1 MSASDQNT
9 MDRRRAL
16 AVGGSVAG
24 GLITASAGVMSP
36 AMSEAA
42 DGSGSSG
49 LVLEGVTIVDTH
61 DGKLRHN
68 MTVVIDK
75 GKISRIAPAGSIV
88 AGPLAKTID
97 ARGKY
102 VVPGFLDLHAHPLS
116 TSDPEGSLTLL
127 LANGVT
133 GFREMAAWGP
143 MLEARRQGKLM
154 PHIPAPEL
162 LEMAGEILTPGN
174 AATPALAV
182 AEVQRQQAMGADFIK
197 VIDYSPEV
205 FFAVAVECRRSNIR
219 FIGHLSPTVDVR
231 EAARVG
237 IKSIEHMGPRDS
249 ILLGCSTDEAALRPV
264 AVQIAPKPPAAP
276 SGPIPPDVIARSVA
290 NPTLSTSAA
299 EYIRYQKVIDTF
311 SDAKARDLA
320 AHFVAAGTWNV
331 PTLIR
336 IRTMAVGDDEQYR
349 NDPNLRYVPAQTR
362 QMWEDVSQQFSAKI
376 PPAQRETLKALYAL
390 SAKLVKP
397 FKDAG
402 VQMMTGSDLGG
413 GFVVA
418 GFGLHQEF
426 DMLAAA
432 GLSPLDVLQMT
443 TLNGARFLG
452 REATM
457 GSVAVGKDANLVL
470 LDANPVASVANLHRI
485 AAVVRDGTYHS
496 AEALAA
502 LKKKTA
508 DRVAAAVAF
517 TGPGRPPG
525 C

>member
-1 MSASDQNT
+1 MTGSNSNSVN
-9 MDRRRAL
+9 RRRAL

-24 GLITASAGVMSP
+24 GFMTASAGVIGP
-36 AMSEAA
+36 ALSQAT
-42 DGSGSSG
+42 DVSDPGG
-49 LVLEGVTIVDTH
+49 LVLTGVTIVDTH
-61 DGKLRHN
+61 DGKLQHN
-68 MTVVIDK
+68 MTIAIDK
-75 GKISRIAPAGSIV
+75 GKITRIGPAGNVV
-88 AGPLAKTID
+88 ASPPVQTVDG
-97 ARGKY
+97 RGKY

-116 TSDPEGSLTLL
+116 MSDPEGCLTLL

-143 MLEARRQGKLM
+143 MLEARRQGRLM
-154 PHIPAPEL
+154 PRIAAPEL

-182 AEVQRQQAMGADFIK
+182 AEVQRQKALGADFIK
-197 VIDYSPEV
+197 IIDYSPDV
-205 FFAVAVECRRSNIR
+205 FFAVAAECKRSNIR

-231 EAARVG
+231 EAARAG
-237 IKSIEHMGPRDS
+237 MKSIEHMGPRDS

-264 AVQIAPKPPAAP
+264 AVQNAPKPPARP
-276 SGPIPPDVIARSVA
+276 SGPIPLDVIARSVA
-290 NPTLSTSAA
+290 NPTLSTSAE
-299 EYIRYQKVIDTF
+299 EYVRYQKVIDTF
-311 SDAKARDLA
+311 SDAKCRDLA
-320 AHFVAAGTWNV
+320 AHFVASGTWNV

-336 IRTMAVGDDEQYR
+336 VRTMAVGDDEQYR
-349 NDPNLRYVPAQTR
+349 NDSNLRYVPTQTR

-376 PPAQRETLKALYAL
+376 APAQRETLKQLFAAC
-390 SAKLVKP
+390 AKMVKP

-418 GFGLHQEF
+418 GFSLHQEF

-443 TLNGARFLG
+443 TLNGAKFLG

-485 AAVVRDGTYHS
+485 AAVVRGGTYHS
-496 AEALAA
+496 ADALAA
-502 LKKKTA
+502 MKKKTA
-508 DRVAAAVAF
+508 DRAAGVAF
-517 TGPGRPPG
+517 KGPGRPP
-525 C
+525 CC